1 MSAWFARIG
10 IGRWRSLWK
19 RDGDSGL
26 KGAGTTS
33 DEELGCSKPEETGG
47 EERQWRF
54 LVYMG
59 LSVVVL
65 VVVLL
70 WVASE
75 LSGDKATWR
84 PILYAWA
91 GIAVVLCF
99 QAAYAEWM
107 QSRQDKQQKAR
118 HKEMVCL
125 LRDISRKLGD
135 RGAGAE

>member
-1 MSAWFARIG
+1 MPSWFPRIG
-10 IGRWRSLWK
+10 IGRWRNLWK
-19 RDGDSGL
+19 RDSDSDL
-26 KGAGTTS
+26 QGAGTTS
-33 DEELGCSKPEETGG
+33 DEEADCSKPEETGG
-47 EERQWRF
+47 EVKDWRL
-54 LVYMG
+54 LVYLM
-59 LSVVVL
+59 LVVVGL

-75 LSGDKATWR
+75 LSGDRATWR

-99 QAAYAEWM
+99 QAAYTEWTL
-107 QSRQDKQQKAR
+107 SRQEKQQEAR

-135 RGAGAE
+135 EGAGD